1 MQSNDCPM
9 TEDVPKSVDENTV
22 LLRDKGLIVLREAFW
37 YCEDNNVKEIQYSK
51 LKRLCDEALE
61 RITDK
66 KQTDMGG
73 SFNVILTRL
82 GGIDD
87 VKNRYLRRAK
97 QSFIIPKIEKIRIL
111 LESKTFD

>member
-9 TEDVPKSVDENTV
+9 TEDVPKSVDENIV

-66 KQTDMGG
+66 KQTDSG

-82 GGIDD
+82 EGIDE
-87 VKNRYLRRAK
+87 L
-97 QSFIIPKIEKIRIL
+97 KIETYE
-111 LESKTFD
+111 ESRVSSSLKSKR